1 MRSLPR
7 VAARFGEGALTWT
20 QVRAITRVCTPAEEQ
35 LWLELAIA
43 CHGGQLERLVQAVR
57 RSQAAEQDA
66 ADPELAAARRRPSVR
81 TRPDGRYAV
90 TFLLE
95 PEEATMVMA
104 GMEPILD
111 QARTE
116 VAWLPVEAP
125 DEPTPLERT
134 EPQIPVR
141 GTYGVF
147 LTEVEL
153 TAKRAGTRPADRC
166 QLTAGL
172 PLTGRPGPTRCDRW
186 PATPWMP
193 PAHCQSR

>member
-43 CHGGQLERLVQAVR
+43 CNGGQLERLVQAVR

-125 DEPTPLERT
+125 DEPTP
-134 EPQIPVR
+134 
-141 GTYGVF
+141 
-147 LTEVEL
+147 
-153 TAKRAGTRPADRC
+153 
-166 QLTAGL
+166 
-172 PLTGRPGPTRCDRW
+172 PG
-186 PATPWMP
+186 
-193 PAHCQSR
+193 AH